1 MESQLSKTKTNRATA
16 PFPQLCYRILIFMGA
31 LLWQEMSYRLFC
43 QTFLGRGLVHT
54 VLFVL
59 PMGCL
64 FGLLTAFLSARWN
77 LIVAKVLLSLTTLW
91 FIIQSVYH
99 TIFGT
104 VLVTSSFN
112 MAGDAIGS
120 YWKEALGGVVDTLP
134 LVFLLALPLVLLMV
148 FGQNFCW
155 RPVTKRQGGA
165 VAGAMAVL
173 QLVAVLSLN
182 VPTSGLMSMREIYRQ
197 SFIPDLTASNFGL
210 LTTLR
215 LDLTMGL
222 IGLEEGEDS
231 ILEPVAV
238 PPQAV
243 QEGTPPVQSATD
255 TASEQPPAS
264 PAAEEPIVY
273 PPNIMDIDFETL
285 IAEETSSSLAK
296 IHTYIASKT
305 PTLQNEYTGI
315 FEGKNLIFITAEA
328 FWIGAVSEE
337 YTPTLYKLSQ
347 ECFVFN
353 NFYNPLWYYSTVDG
367 EYAATTGLVPSNQV
381 NASQKYAGANE
392 VSMYFSMGNQLS
404 ALGYPTM
411 AYHNNTST
419 YYNRYLSHP
428 NLGYEFYA
436 GDTGLDVDMGN
447 WPQSDLE
454 MMEATIPQALA
465 GELPFHNYYM
475 TVSGHLQYNFVGND
489 MSIKNRDAVA
499 DAPYSDGAKAYLACN
514 IELDK
519 ALEYTLDQLE
529 QAGELE
535 NTVIVLSGDHYPY
548 GLDSLS
554 PAIDELTQPGT
565 QKDPLEIHHST
576 LILWSGD
583 LATEEP
589 VVVDKLCSSID
600 ILPTLLNLFGLEYD
614 SRLLAGRDIL
624 STAEGYVPFN
634 NRSYISEL
642 GRYDASTDTFT
653 PNEGVEIPEGY
664 ATSMYQRTTNL
675 LNYSSK
681 MLFADYYRELGLIW

>member
-1 MESQLSKTKTNRATA
+1 MTSRLAKIEKKQTA
-16 PFPQLCYRILIFMGA
+16 PLQQLCYRILIFIGA
-31 LLWQEMSYRLFC
+31 LLWQELSYRLFC
-43 QTFLGRGLVHT
+43 QTFWGRGLAHT

-64 FGLLTAFLSARWN
+64 FGLLTAFWSARWN

-91 FIIQSVYH
+91 MVIQSVYH
-99 TIFGT
+99 GIFGT

-134 LVFLLALPLVLLMV
+134 LIVLLVLPLVLLMI
-148 FGQNFCW
+148 FGQRFCW
-155 RPVTKRQGGA
+155 RPVTMRLGGA
-165 VAGAMAVL
+165 LTGAMAVL

-197 SFIPDLTASNFGL
+197 SFIPDLTVSNFGL

-215 LDLTMGL
+215 LDITMGL
-222 IGLEEGEDS
+222 VGLEETEDVFF
-231 ILEPVAV
+231 EPAVA
-238 PPQAV
+238 PLQSA
-243 QEGTPPVQSATD
+243 QEGTPPVQSTTPPATGTD
-255 TASEQPPAS
+255 T
-264 PAAEEPIVY
+264 EETSATPIVY
-273 PPNIMDIDFETL
+273 EANVMDIDFETL
-285 IAEETSSSLAK
+285 IAEETDSSLAK

-353 NFYNPLWYYSTVDG
+353 QFYNPLWYYSTVDG

-392 VSMYFSMGNQLS
+392 ISMYFSMGNQLS

-565 QKDPLEIHHST
+565 QQDPLEIHHST

-583 LATEEP
+583 MAEEEP

-642 GRYDASTDTFT
+642 GRYDAASDTFT

-664 ATSMYQRTTNL
+664 AASVYQRTTNL

-681 MLFADYYRELGLIW
+681 MLFADYYRELGLVW